1 MAYDELTQI
10 LTVTQCN
17 ALIKSALDEMF
28 PQITVRGEISAN
40 GNVFRPYSS
49 GHYYFELKDSQAVI
63 AAVVFRSNARGLEK
77 FRAGD
82 LVVAT
87 GHISIYEK
95 TGKLTFIITKMVREG
110 DGELQAL
117 IEKRKLYFQNLGWF
131 DPQTKPQIPQTIKKV
146 GVVTSASG
154 AVIHDILDVTKR
166 CAPSLDIILF
176 PCAVQGNGA
185 EETIASRIRQANNF
199 SACDVLIVARGGG
212 SKEDLMPYN
221 EDAVIVAIHESKI
234 PVISAV
240 GHESDWSLSDYV
252 ATVRAGTPSIAAE
265 LVTKDILEKRNS
277 FASIRNTMN
286 LVMENRVARAE
297 SKIPD
302 RGVLESLMK
311 SKLDRAR
318 SLVPSSNQMKLIL
331 SSRFENAEMR
341 FSFGED
347 AMRSAMKTRISDDR
361 KKLELLTSS
370 LNLTLPHIVENG
382 RRVVSDYRKT
392 ASLLLKS
399 SVTYYSEKVK
409 STKKEI
415 DALNPLSVLE
425 RGYALVTDESGKVI
439 TKASSMKKDENINIR
454 MQDGTVK
461 AAVKET
467 I

>member
-10 LTVTQCN
+10 LTVTECN
-17 ALIKSALDEMF
+17 SLIKSALDEMF
-28 PQITVRGEISAN
+28 PQITVRGEIGGKAFAPN
-40 GNVFRPYSS
+40 RS
-49 GHYYFELKDSQAVI
+49 GHYYFTLNDAESSIPCA
-63 AAVVFRSNARGLEK
+63 VFRSNTRGLEK
-77 FRAGD
+77 FRVGD
-82 LVVAT
+82 LVVAS
-87 GHISIYEK
+87 GHVSIYEK
-95 TGKLTFIITKMVREG
+95 TGNLTLVITKMVREG

-117 IEKRKLYFQNLGWF
+117 IEKRKLYYQNLGWF
-131 DPQTKPQIPQTIKKV
+131 DPQLKPQIPKTIKKV
-146 GVVTSASG
+146 GVVTSATG

-176 PCAVQGNGA
+176 PCAVQGKGA

-240 GHESDWSLSDYV
+240 GHESDWSISDYV
-252 ATVRAGTPSIAAE
+252 ATLRAGTPSIAAE
-265 LVTKDILEKRNS
+265 LVTADILEKRKS
-277 FASIRNTMN
+277 FASIKDTMN
-286 LVMENRVARAE
+286 LVMENRVAKAK
-297 SKIPD
+297 SLIPD
-302 RGVLESLMK
+302 RRVMESLMRT
-311 SKLDRAR
+311 KLERER
-318 SLVPSSNQMKLIL
+318 SLIPSSSQMQMIL
-331 SSRFENAEMR
+331 SSRFQNAEMR
-341 FSFGED
+341 VSFGED
-347 AMRSAMKTRISDDR
+347 ALRGAMEAKINDDR
-361 KKLELLTSS
+361 KKLELLSSS
-370 LNLTLPHIVENG
+370 LSLTLPHIVENG
-382 RRVVSDYRKT
+382 KRVVSDYRKT

-409 STKKEI
+409 SGKKEI

-467 I
+467 V